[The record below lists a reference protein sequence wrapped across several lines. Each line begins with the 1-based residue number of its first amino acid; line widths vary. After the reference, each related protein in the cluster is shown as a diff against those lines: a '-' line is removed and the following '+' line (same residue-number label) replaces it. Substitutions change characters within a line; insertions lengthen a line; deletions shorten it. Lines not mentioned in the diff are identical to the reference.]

1 MVRLINWAIWAI
13 YEVNEDHF
21 MLNSDS
27 NVYENIWSAYMKGYI
42 IRIYQCSPYFASAF
56 LSKI

>member
-27 NVYENIWSAYMKGYI
+27 NVYENIWSAYMKSYI
-42 IRIYQCSPYFASAF
+42 IRIYQFSPYFASAF